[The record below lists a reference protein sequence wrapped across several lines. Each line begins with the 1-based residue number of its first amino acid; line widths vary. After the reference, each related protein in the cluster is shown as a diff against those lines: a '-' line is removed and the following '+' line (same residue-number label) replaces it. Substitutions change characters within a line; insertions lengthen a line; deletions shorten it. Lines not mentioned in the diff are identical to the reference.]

1 MAVGTRLSFSTN
13 NGLYI
18 EVLFLSPQPASQKR
32 KSPALQ
38 ELLAQ
43 HILEEVLHLE
53 LFFFFAVLF
62 TSFYRS
68 WVSGRRRKSEAGKH
82 H

>member
-1 MAVGTRLSFSTN
+1 MAVSTRLSFSTN

-18 EVLFLSPQPASQKR
+18 EVLFPSPQPASQKR

-53 LFFFFAVLF
+53 LKYSFFFCCFIHKLLQKLGE
-62 TSFYRS
+62 
-68 WVSGRRRKSEAGKH
+68 WKKEKE
-82 H
+82 